1 MAGFYALEKKF
12 SSIVLHIVLLA
23 VAITMIVPFW
33 WMVST
38 SMTENANTELATR
51 PPRWHPWRTMNKAG
65 ALNGAAKFVVE
76 GSTETRG
83 LELLNDGF
91 AAADASWVSALI
103 PPDSSVAL
111 LVDLGSTT
119 RISRISLAAFRPA
132 DGQPRLKP
140 AVAVEFAPD
149 KVEMTW
155 ADRQVILEEGSS
167 VADGFT
173 IEKNFE
179 PRIVARHARLT
190 FRNPTAAPL
199 RIALNEIEVV
209 EHLVPTV
216 DNYRQVLKVKEEDR
230 AIYGFAGRFGRY
242 YINSFVVAVVVTLS
256 TLAFCSLAGF
266 AFAKGRF
273 VGRDTL
279 FYAMLAT
286 MMVPGQVT
294 LIPVYIMMK
303 NLGLLNNLLAL
314 ILPGLAGVYGVF
326 LCMQFIRQ
334 LPDSLLEAAR
344 IDGCSE
350 FRIWWDVVLPLS
362 KPVLAT
368 LGIVTFLANWNAF
381 LGPFIML
388 NDEKWKTLPLG
399 LVSYRQQ
406 YTAEWGN
413 MMAASAITVVP
424 ILIVFVLLQKYVIK
438 GMAHTGMKE

>member
-1 MAGFYALEKKF
+1 MRELHTLEKKVQ
-12 SSIVLHIVLLA
+12 SAVLHVALLL

-65 ALNGAAKFVVE
+65 AANGAAKFVIE
-76 GSTETRG
+76 GDTNEYG

-91 AAADASWVSALI
+91 AMADASWVSPVL
-103 PPDSSVAL
+103 PPDSGITL
-111 LVDLGSTT
+111 LLDLGSTT
-119 RISRISLAAFRPA
+119 RISHVSLKSFRAADA
-132 DGQPRLKP
+132 SARLKP
-140 AVAVEFAPD
+140 E
-149 KVEMTW
+149 
-155 ADRQVILEEGSS
+155 VILEFASDNVEKSWADTRVINSGS
-167 VADGFT
+167 APTEDGFT
-173 IEKNFE
+173 IEDRFE
-179 PRIVARHARLT
+179 PRIVARHVRLT
-190 FRNPTAAPL
+190 FVNRTKM
-199 RIALNEIEVV
+199 ALPVAWNEVEVT
-209 EHLVPTV
+209 ENLVASM
-216 DNYRQVLKVKEEDR
+216 DNYRQVLKVKDEDR

-242 YINSFVVAVVVTLS
+242 YINSFIVAVLVTLS
-256 TLAFCSLAGF
+256 NLIFCSLAGY
-266 AFAKGRF
+266 AFAKGKF
-273 VGRDTL
+273 IGRDAF
-279 FYAMLAT
+279 FYALLAT

-294 LIPVYIMMK
+294 LIPVYAMMK
-303 NLGLLNNLLAL
+303 NLGLLNNLASL

-413 MMAASAITVVP
+413 MMAASAITIVP
-424 ILIVFVLLQKYVIK
+424 ILVVFVLLQKYVIK
-438 GMAHTGMKE
+438 GMAHAGMKE